1 MHTFSGSITIK
12 NSWSFIT
19 WR

>member
-12 NSWSFIT
+12 NSWSYIT